1 MIADLKKPDI
11 CGSLEHTRVFES
23 SQSRLKQVLSD
34 AALMIRH
41 KRRTLNEL
49 LSPQIQDTIKKQVE
63 TRLQEALEERKSTLK
78 EELEREKANIQE
90 TEEEYRRALEERRRK
105 IHSDIDNELQT
116 KKQEVSAPT
125 KSMKPRH
132 SNFENRL
139 QLKSN
144 PLFSTRR
151 GITPEKKHVDTAKEP
166 IQFTNLTENA
176 NIVMIPSSAQVEKV
190 DV

>member
-1 MIADLKKPDI
+1 
-11 CGSLEHTRVFES
+11 
-23 SQSRLKQVLSD
+23 
-34 AALMIRH
+34 MIRH

-116 KKQEVSAPT
+116 KKQEKTFSC
-125 KSMKPRH
+125 M
-132 SNFENRL
+132 L
-139 QLKSN
+139 QESERKN
-144 PLFSTRR
+144 Y
-151 GITPEKKHVDTAKEP
+151 AKV
-166 IQFTNLTENA
+166 TE
-176 NIVMIPSSAQVEKV
+176 
-190 DV
+190 